1 MSLSHEQVAH
11 VAHLARLSLTEAE
24 LSEYQGQLSAI
35 LAYADMLNE
44 LDLADIPPTSH
55 AVAQTNVMR
64 EDVARPCLP
73 TEKALQNAAKKA
85 DNQFLIQNV
94 LDE

>member
-1 MSLSHEQVAH
+1 MSLTLEQVDH
-11 VAHLARLSLTEAE
+11 VANLARLALTDEERTQYAE
-24 LSEYQGQLSAI
+24 QLSAI

-44 LDLADIPPTSH
+44 LDLENVPPTSH

-64 EDVARPCLP
+64 EDKARPCLP
-73 TEKALQNAAKKA
+73 TDKALQNAAKKA
-85 DNQFLIQNV
+85 GNQFLIQAV